1 MAEPCQELIAVLP
14 DEVELR
20 RTFWLAAPADRR
32 ELARVRALWD
42 YLRELVECNQSF
54 LLGDSPAWRRLA

>member
-1 MAEPCQELIAVLP
+1 VL
-14 DEVELR
+14 

-42 YLRELVECNQSF
+42 YLRELVECNQPF
-54 LLGDSPAWRRLA
+54 LSGDAPGWQQVN